1 MNKII
6 NGYTPEINSII
17 KKQVFIKNKVDIWVS
32 LVTILLNSEEAM
44 VIKPTKV
51 TITESMYDN
60 GENLNSIIGKILNKD
75 LSLSYTMLF
84 ISTSRQECVNEY
96 NRRIYS
102 CLQKRL
108 QLIEESRLIVNQLKN
123 SFFES
128 DLILEAMDS
137 NEE

>member
-84 ISTSRQECVNEY
+84 ISTSRQECINEY
-96 NRRIYS
+96 NRRIYN